1 MVEEDH
7 ERLHLSHHCSIKSNK
22 NKIHHRGLDLV
33 KQSWMVLA
41 EGKKSNK
48 FKKKQLMIKSVNQL
62 FQENVLFHFSK
73 QKWIPDKELY
83 GQSGTV
89 IDNSSLNMS
98 REQIFTF
105 TIWTTRSLQ

>member
-1 MVEEDH
+1 
-7 ERLHLSHHCSIKSNK
+7 
-22 NKIHHRGLDLV
+22 
-33 KQSWMVLA
+33 
-41 EGKKSNK
+41 
-48 FKKKQLMIKSVNQL
+48 MIKSVNQL
-62 FQENVLFHFSK
+62 FQGNVLFHFSK

-105 TIWTTRSLQ
+105 TI